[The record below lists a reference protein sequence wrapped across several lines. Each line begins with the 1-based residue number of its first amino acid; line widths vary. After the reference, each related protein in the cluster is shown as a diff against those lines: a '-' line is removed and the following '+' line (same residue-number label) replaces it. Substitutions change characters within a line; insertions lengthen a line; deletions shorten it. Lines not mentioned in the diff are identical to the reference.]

1 MAVYILPQNTSRI
14 SVILHTILHTFLRT
28 CFFDY
33 INMITQ
39 ISNNSKFYMFTIIYT
54 IAFTVC
60 FCFDFIF
67 LLSIYFPV
75 IQQTGMFCLSAL
87 CKKFFFSLFCF
98 MFICIFLH
106 LIFFPVCAGYDYSGG
121 K

>member
-1 MAVYILPQNTSRI
+1 MHSTSRI

-28 CFFDY
+28 FFFDY

-67 LLSIYFPV
+67 LLSIYFSSYKADRHV
-75 IQQTGMFCLSAL
+75 LTV
-87 CKKFFFSLFCF
+87 CF
-98 MFICIFLH
+98 M
-106 LIFFPVCAGYDYSGG
+106 
-121 K
+121 